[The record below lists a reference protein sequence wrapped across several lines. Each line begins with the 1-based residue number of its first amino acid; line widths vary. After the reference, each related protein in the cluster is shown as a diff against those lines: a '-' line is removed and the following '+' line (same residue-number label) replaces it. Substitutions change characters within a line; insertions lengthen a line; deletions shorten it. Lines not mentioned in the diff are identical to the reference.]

1 MTIYPSVVPAMVVI
15 PVVHLAVNVLLVPQ
29 VRLAPLG
36 LRVPL
41 VRRDRLAPPGRKV
54 LLVPRVRQAPLER
67 RAPLVPRV
75 RQALPGRRALPDL
88 KNRLFMHNFC
98 DSVTIRLLG
107 SPA

>member
-41 VRRDRLAPPGRKV
+41 V
-54 LLVPRVRQAPLER
+54 PRVRQAPLER

-75 RQALPGRRALPDL
+75 RQAPPGRRALPDL

-107 SPA
+107 PPA